1 MAGPNEPNPVD
12 PALGPKLLQAPWRM
26 EYLQGL
32 KSDGDAKAGS
42 AGGTSDSPASFLGEY
57 WAKPG
62 ADEKHHVIV
71 RSGMGMVLL
80 NAYPYS
86 NGHLLVAMGEGRPRL
101 MDYDLAQ
108 RAHLWVLTDVAAD
121 LAEAAL
127 SPQGLNIGVNQGRA
141 AGAGVPGH
149 LHVHVVP
156 RWGGDVNFISVVAR
170 VRVIPGSLEAMAERY
185 REAWVRI
192 RERWVG
198 AIGVDGVGGG
208 R

>member
-1 MAGPNEPNPVD
+1 MAGPNDQNPVD

-32 KSDGDAKAGS
+32 KGEDGARVEGA
-42 AGGTSDSPASFLGEY
+42 ASTKPESSSCFLAEY
-57 WAKPG
+57 WANPG
-62 ADEKHHVIV
+62 ADEKNNVIV
-71 RSGMGMVLL
+71 RSGLGMVLL

-101 MDYDLAQ
+101 MDYDGAQ
-108 RAHLWVLTDVAAD
+108 RGHLWMLTDVAAD

-185 REAWVRI
+185 RESWVRI
-192 RERWVG
+192 RARWG
-198 AIGVDGVGGG
+198 GVTGSDAA
-208 R
+208 